1 MYEQS
6 LWLLLCGPLRKIT
19 RNIQTANQEKYQI
32 AIVCPHSGWKCLEP
46 DIYKS
51 SSLLPSELRNW
62 DYIMLQ
68 SWTFVF
74 FFSFVSML
82 VLVAQSCLTLCDSA
96 DCSLPGSSVH
106 GILQAR
112 ILEWVAIPFSH
123 TLLSWLFAYQ
133 PCSLVSDHLDD
144 SNLGLFTSVS
154 NIPSTVPFTLSV
166 FSMHSNELRRLG
178 YLWSWSK
185 SFILQMV
192 KLGEEWTCSRL
203 QSKFVVEQTFLPPD
217 KPCYLAK
224 MD

>member
-112 ILEWVAIPFSH
+112 ILEWVAIPFSRGSSRPSDW
-123 TLLSWLFAYQ
+123 TWVFCIWGRFFTVWATREAYLF
-133 PCSLVSDHLDD
+133 P
-144 SNLGLFTSVS
+144 
-154 NIPSTVPFTLSV
+154 
-166 FSMHSNELRRLG
+166 
-178 YLWSWSK
+178 
-185 SFILQMV
+185 
-192 KLGEEWTCSRL
+192 
-203 QSKFVVEQTFLPPD
+203 
-217 KPCYLAK
+217 
-224 MD
+224 